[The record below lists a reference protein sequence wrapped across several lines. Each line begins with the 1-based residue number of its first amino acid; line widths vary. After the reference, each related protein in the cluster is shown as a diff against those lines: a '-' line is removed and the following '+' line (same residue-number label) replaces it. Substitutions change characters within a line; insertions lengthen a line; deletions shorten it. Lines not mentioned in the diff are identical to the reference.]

1 MRISDWSSDVCSS
14 DLGRSASARRH
25 RKRCV
30 AGDGLAELRPPR
42 LAPPE
47 TLDMRCARRRAFHA
61 RPRIGVIDDPAFL
74 AVGRLK
80 EAVVS
85 RRIDAIRALEDR
97 LRGLRPALWMEYVR
111 YRRGVDWER

>member
-85 RRIDAIRALEDR
+85 RRIYASSQERSVGQEC
-97 LRGLRPALWMEYVR
+97 VR
-111 YRRGVDWER
+111 SCKYRWLPDQYTKT